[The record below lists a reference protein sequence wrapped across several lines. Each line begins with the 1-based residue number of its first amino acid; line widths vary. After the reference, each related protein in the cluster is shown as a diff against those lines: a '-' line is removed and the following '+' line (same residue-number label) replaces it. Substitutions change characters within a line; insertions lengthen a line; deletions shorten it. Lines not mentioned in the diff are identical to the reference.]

1 MPLSDVGING
11 KVVRKPDRVKSTARP
26 FRRRNFRSH
35 RSLTRRSAACPGGV
49 PTPLRACARRV
60 QRSGRS
66 TRPPA
71 AGCWSA
77 TALGHHSR
85 MATAHPFTTERVTND
100 GPTDDSAVAGCR
112 QGVQVRR
119 TSMSRLPT
127 SRSAAARGPVT
138 KPDSP
143 RAAANPAL
151 AVVVPW
157 APPRCGVELL
167 RAVPGSLRPSPGP
180 LSRHRAGPGAARI
193 AFLATPLPAAWNP
206 RGDDTAHL
214 FVSVAGGGCPRR
226 AVGRRQPR
234 CDQVRVGWDGTGSL
248 PGPGSWPVMML
259 RSCWTMSCRS
269 LMWLVIRS
277 ATSGSCSD
285 LRRVICRA
293 RPMA

>member
-1 MPLSDVGING
+1 MSG
-11 KVVRKPDRVKSTARP
+11 RCA
-26 FRRRNFRSH
+26 H
-35 RSLTRRSAACPGGV
+35 
-49 PTPLRACARRV
+49 TPLRACARRV

-119 TSMSRLPT
+119 TFMSRLPT

-167 RAVPGSLRPSPGP
+167 RACVRLAEALSPSDCLVTGQVRARPGSPSSQHLCPPPGIHAVMTP
-180 LSRHRAGPGAARI
+180 RTCSSASLAVDARAGR
-193 AFLATPLPAAWNP
+193 L
-206 RGDDTAHL
+206 
-214 FVSVAGGGCPRR
+214 GGGSR
-226 AVGRRQPR
+226 G
-234 CDQVRVGWDGTGSL
+234 
-248 PGPGSWPVMML
+248 
-259 RSCWTMSCRS
+259 
-269 LMWLVIRS
+269 VIRS
-277 ATSGSCSD
+277 GWVGT
-285 LRRVICRA
+285 VRA
-293 RPMA
+293 RCRVRGRGR